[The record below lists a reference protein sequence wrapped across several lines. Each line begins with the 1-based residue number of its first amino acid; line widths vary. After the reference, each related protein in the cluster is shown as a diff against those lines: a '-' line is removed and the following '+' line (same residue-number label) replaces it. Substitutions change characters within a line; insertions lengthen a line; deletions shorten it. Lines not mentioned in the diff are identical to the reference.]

1 MGYAPIAIP
10 LYRSSAV
17 YYIALM
23 CVQAPLKMWELV
35 AYLSCSTKLC

>member
-23 CVQAPLKMWELV
+23 CVQAPLKILGISR
-35 AYLSCSTKLC
+35 LFILQH